1 MTEREPNQ
9 WLPAGRSALRQIQQA
24 MARAAL
30 SPEQRRA
37 FTNGLR
43 GLSAAGEQLKVA
55 QKMMESFGPPVAQ
68 IQAVKRQLGE
78 QRTQVANLQKQL
90 DDIEAIVERLARA
103 SEQIVAFQQ
112 PFVRL
117 AGVVMGTGG
126 GEARTGHDEDDD
138 DEPV

>member
-1 MTEREPNQ
+1 MSDREPNQ
-9 WLPAGRSALRQIQQA
+9 WLPAGRSAWRQVQQL

-37 FTNGLR
+37 FATGLR

-55 QKMMESFGPPVAQ
+55 QKMMEAFGPPVVQ
-68 IQAVKRQLGE
+68 IEAVKRQLGE
-78 QRTQVANLQKQL
+78 QRAQVANLQKQL

-117 AGVVMGTGG
+117 ASAVMGGG
-126 GEARTGHDEDDD
+126 GERTAGDHSDDD
-138 DEPV
+138 PDDRE